1 MTHIDPVSAARAR
14 VTEIDVPDLDAALEA
29 GAVVIDVREPD
40 EFAEDAIPGAVNI
53 PLGVLEI
60 AVSDEPE
67 DLGRRAPPELADP
80 AVPIYL
86 YCRSGGRSALAAA
99 FLEDCD
105 YARVYSLA
113 GGILAWRAEHP
124 RSA

>member
-1 MTHIDPVSAARAR
+1 MTHTDPVAAARAR
-14 VTEIDVPDLDAALEA
+14 VTEIDVPDLDAALED

-67 DLGRRAPPELADP
+67 DLGRTTPPELADP
-80 AVPIYL
+80 DVPIYL

-99 FLEDCD
+99 FLKDRD
-105 YARVYSLA
+105 FARVYSLA
-113 GGILAWRAEHP
+113 GGILAWRAAHP
-124 RSA
+124 PSA

>member
-1 MTHIDPVSAARAR
+1 MTHIDPVAAARAR
-14 VTEIDVPDLDAALEA
+14 ITEIDVPGLDAALRE
-29 GAVVIDVREPD
+29 GAVVVDVREPD

-67 DLGRRAPPELADP
+67 ALGRAAPPELSDP
-80 AVPIYL
+80 ATPIYL

-99 FLEDCD
+99 FLEDRD
-105 YARVYSLA
+105 YALVYSLA

-124 RSA
+124 PSA

>member
-1 MTHIDPVSAARAR
+1 MTHIDPVAAARAR
-14 VTEIDVPDLDAALEA
+14 VAEIDVPALDAALAE

-67 DLGRRAPPELADP
+67 DLGRTAPVELADP
-80 AVPIYL
+80 SVPIYL

-99 FLEDCD
+99 FLEDRD

-124 RSA
+124 LPG